1 MTRLTR
7 FIAVAVAAV
16 MVAALGP
23 LARASADEI
32 PAHPSSLKACQNL
45 RAGTFNNMLLN
56 GRFTLEVY
64 RGTVEINHSVPING
78 PRPDVYLSHSWL
90 QMDYRAN
97 QPVGDAT
104 YLAFYCNGDLAL
116 RHENGSLI
124 WHSNTAGRG
133 GARVSLSSGGN
144 LAIYTAAG
152 QVVWQSGSGASA
164 MATNS
169 VLRSNSRLITI
180 SNFLNEP
187 PSTLAMQTDGNLVYR
202 NGSKVAW
209 QTKTRI
215 PGSHAGLTTKAQLVV
230 VSPAGK
236 ILWASR
242 PAGTSAS
249 VLALDA
255 PRITQYQPTEKILWW
270 FNT

>member
-133 GARVSLSSGGN
+133 GPGCRCRV
-144 LAIYTAAG
+144 AAT
-152 QVVWQSGSGASA
+152 S
-164 MATNS
+164 
-169 VLRSNSRLITI
+169 
-180 SNFLNEP
+180 
-187 PSTLAMQTDGNLVYR
+187 PSTRLQARSCG
-202 NGSKVAW
+202 
-209 QTKTRI
+209 
-215 PGSHAGLTTKAQLVV
+215 
-230 VSPAGK
+230 SPAQARAR
-236 ILWASR
+236 WPRTRCCAATHASSPSR
-242 PAGTSAS
+242 T
-249 VLALDA
+249 
-255 PRITQYQPTEKILWW
+255 
-270 FNT
+270 F